1 MTGALPSN
9 TPLCAENECWHA
21 AEFVLL
27 RRTASNG
34 GEQVETNTLSLVN
47 KPKPWCE
54 TTDVKSDTY
63 ETENA

>member
-1 MTGALPSN
+1 MLQSSS
-9 TPLCAENECWHA
+9 LI
-21 AEFVLL
+21 
-27 RRTASNG
+27 RRTRSNG

-47 KPKPWCE
+47 KPKSWCE